1 MAAEKD
7 KKKQKKGTT
16 AGAGVRTWSL
26 KLFLGD
32 IISSEFF
39 NRHKY
44 SIIGMVVLLI
54 LYISFQY
61 ECKTRME
68 TIDTLNKE
76 LAIVRSESIRQKS
89 AYRSKIRESVL
100 THMAD
105 SMHLGLKVQD
115 QPPYKIKYL
124 KNEN

>member
-1 MAAEKD
+1 MADDKD
-7 KKKQKKGTT
+7 KNKSKKNS
-16 AGAGVRTWSL
+16 ARAGVRTWSL

-32 IISSEFF
+32 LISSEFF
-39 NRHKY
+39 NRHKF

-68 TIDTLNKE
+68 TIDSLNKE

-89 AYRSKIRESVL
+89 AYHSKIRESVL

-124 KNEN
+124 KDEN

>member
-1 MAAEKD
+1 MADEKD
-7 KKKQKKGTT
+7 KNKKASKRE
-16 AGAGVRTWSL
+16 GVRTWSL

-32 IISSEFF
+32 LISSEFF
-39 NRHKY
+39 NRHKF

-68 TIDTLNKE
+68 TIDNLNKE

-89 AYRSKIRESVL
+89 AYHSKIRESVL

-124 KNEN
+124 KDEN